1 MKSKVLLLVLVGLL
15 QSTVCVA
22 ELSDTTTYNEV
33 GTYNEVHKER
43 AKSFKINNEGQ
54 IGDSCV
60 CHTVNNINNALT
72 QQDTKISKAVES
84 ACNPSFDSNYQLFKE
99 LHKGELFGGQTVLT
113 GGELVNT
120 DEAII
125 RIEQA
130 LDEGKVVAVSLNA
143 KPIYDDYSKRNKID
157 YQKRISDKFK
167 GINHAVVVIGLE
179 RAKSGVVSS
188 FIIADS
194 SGPKRK
200 YYVDS
205 HVFRKAYD
213 SLTTRFAR
221 GVFIPD
227 QAVHTKVAY
236 QPEKI

>member
-22 ELSDTTTYNEV
+22 GQSDTTTYNEV
-33 GTYNEVHKER
+33 GAYNEVHKER
-43 AKSFKINNEGQ
+43 AKSFKIHNEGQ

-72 QQDTKISKAVES
+72 KQETKISKAVE
-84 ACNPSFDSNYQLFKE
+84 ADCNPSFDSNYQLFKE
-99 LHKGELFGGQTVLT
+99 LHKGELFGGQSALT
-113 GGELVNT
+113 SGKLVDT

-143 KPIYDDYSKRNKID
+143 KPIYDDYSKRNNID
-157 YQKRISDKFK
+157 YQKRISDKFM
-167 GINHAVVVIGLE
+167 GIHHAIVVIGLE
-179 RAKSGVVSS
+179 RTKSGMVSS

-194 SGPKRK
+194 SGPNRK
-200 YYVDS
+200 YYVDT
-205 HVFRKAYD
+205 HVFREAYH
-213 SLTTRFAR
+213 SKRTLLAR

-227 QAVHTKVAY
+227 QAVHTKIAY
-236 QPEKI
+236 RPEKL